1 MEGETGHVEMGEKNL
16 DGGRLGRHRRAGRH
30 AARKLRR
37 ARPDSGKNPA
47 YASTQAAAAGN
58 GQAPAPKSSN
68 RFKVEEKEP
77 EQVEAKEDGPQ
88 TPEQIL
94 SPETGKPTVDVL
106 ADKTAGLL
114 QNLSQKGI
122 RLVVSVFDSITE

>member
-1 MEGETGHVEMGEKNL
+1 MSKWAKRIWMVGIWAGIGVLVGMQL
-16 DGGRLGRHRRAGRH
+16 ASSGGSQ
-30 AARKLRR
+30 
-37 ARPDSGKNPA
+37 PDPGKNPA
-47 YASTQAAAAGN
+47 YASSQNADAGK

-77 EQVEAKEDGPQ
+77 EQVEAKENDPQ

-122 RLVVSVFDSITE
+122 RLVVSVFDSIAE

>member
-1 MEGETGHVEMGEKNL
+1 MSKWTKRIWMVGVWAGIGVLIGMQLASSGGSQPDTGT
-16 DGGRLGRHRRAGRH
+16 
-30 AARKLRR
+30 
-37 ARPDSGKNPA
+37 SPA
-47 YASTQAAAAGN
+47 YASSQAAAAGK

-77 EQVEAKEDGPQ
+77 EQVEVKGTRNL

-122 RLVVSVFDSITE
+122 RLVVSMFDSITE

>member
-1 MEGETGHVEMGEKNL
+1 MSKWAKRIWMVGVWAGIGVLVGMQL
-16 DGGRLGRHRRAGRH
+16 ASSGGPA
-30 AARKLRR
+30 
-37 ARPDSGKNPA
+37 PDSGKNPA